1 MGRNKKK
8 RINMPKQTAP
18 SYQQTIA
25 EILLSTGVKDRKGT
39 SAQAIIK
46 MVAAQRGVDVD
57 KARGQVKLAL
67 KKMVATN
74 QVKQLKGV
82 GATGSFR
89 LIKAPVDA
97 KSYRTPGAT
106 KSLPKTMKTVKKV
119 LEGKPVTKKTKKKPA
134 KKTAPKPSAGAKK
147 AAAASTAKAPKPT
160 AAKKAPAKKAPAA
173 KKPAAAK
180 APASSAKK
188 AKK

>member
-1 MGRNKKK
+1 MGEIKQKVK
-8 RINMPKQTAP
+8 MPKQTGP
-18 SYQQTIA
+18 SYQQSIA
-25 EILLSTGVKDRKGT
+25 EILLTTGVKDRKGT

-57 KARGQVKLAL
+57 KARGPVKLAL

-97 KSYRTPGAT
+97 KSYRTPGAA
-106 KSLPKTMKTVKKV
+106 KALPKTMKTSRRSWKARKLTKV
-119 LEGKPVTKKTKKKPA
+119 TKKKPA
-134 KKTAPKPSAGAKK
+134 KKAVPKPSAGAKK
-147 AAAASTAKAPKPT
+147 AAAAST
-160 AAKKAPAKKAPAA
+160 KKA
-173 KKPAAAK
+173 
-180 APASSAKK
+180 
-188 AKK
+188 

>member
-8 RINMPKQTAP
+8 VKMPKQTGP
-18 SYQQTIA
+18 SYQQSIS
-25 EILLSTGVKDRKGT
+25 EILLTTGVKDRKGT

-57 KARGQVKLAL
+57 KARGPVKLAL
-67 KKMVATN
+67 KKMVASN
-74 QVKQLKGV
+74 LVKQLKGV

-97 KSYRTPGAT
+97 KSYRTPGAA
-106 KSLPKTMKTVKKV
+106 KALPKTMKTVKKV
-119 LEGKPVTKKTKKKPA
+119 LEGKKVTKVTKKKPA
-134 KKTAPKPSAGAKK
+134 KKAAPKPSAGAKK
-147 AAAASTAKAPKPT
+147 AAAAKAPKPT
-160 AAKKAPAKKAPAA
+160 AAKKAPAAA
-173 KKPAAAK
+173 KVPAT
-180 APASSAKK
+180 SAKK

>member
-1 MGRNKKK
+1 MGEIKKK

-106 KSLPKTMKTVKKV
+106 KSLPKTMKT
-119 LEGKPVTKKTKKKPA
+119 KKKPA

-160 AAKKAPAKKAPAA
+160 ASKKAPAKKAAAKKAPAA